1 MGSTVHQAKEVMTKR
16 ATNLPRRTL
25 FDSLPGQ
32 SEENLYCRRDTLA
45 NEATVEMF
53 FVNRM
58 LEDLGYRDGQIQA
71 KKSISELTVSLGG
84 SKKVRY
90 KPDYVLD
97 FRRLPRWVLD
107 AKSTEED
114 PEDWIAQC
122 SGYCLGLNQRF
133 PDSNPVE
140 HFVLTNGLKTLV
152 YRWDR
157 AEPLLE
163 LGFSDFQSG
172 NPKYEQLRG
181 LLAAGSFH
189 RPKTPAGATFAFRRP
204 STQDAKTLFASCHR
218 IIWKS
223 EGSSPTAAFLEF
235 TKLMFVKLWC
245 DRQLREDAKI
255 KDQLEGAGTVKL
267 PKDAVT
273 FSLHWIDSEKHSTNP
288 VNDILFTRLRTTIEK
303 DIADR
308 KKKRIFDHAE
318 IIDLRPDTIR
328 SVVAKLEHFDMFG
341 IDEDLN
347 GRLFEAFLNAT
358 MRGKELGQY
367 FTPRSIVKL
376 MTRLADLKAT
386 RTHVD
391 KVLDACCGTGG
402 FLIEVLTDLRN
413 QVRANNSLSRAE
425 REKVIDAIC
434 NESIYG
440 IDFGKSPPIARI
452 ARINM
457 YLHGDGGSRIYSA
470 DALDKEL
477 VTVPGQ
483 EVELTRDQEELRD
496 SIRGMRF
503 QCILTNPPFSMTKEL
518 RNDTEGRIL
527 RQYDLAKVGGTSRFR
542 SSLRSNAMF
551 MERYRDLLE
560 EGGRLL
566 TVIDD
571 GLLAGEDFGFVRDF
585 LRRAFI
591 IRAVISLPGDAFQRS
606 GARAKTSILYL
617 EKRKEGETG
626 QPDIF
631 VYECR
636 YLGLDDVVLRTRPS
650 VADRARRLALEE
662 SDEVVAAFGAYMAGK
677 RGPWLVTA
685 GKAMGRLDAKYLRP
699 WRAAELEKTWRLAGA
714 TSDVLGNLVDPVW
727 EPVNLEPQRE
737 YAFLRI
743 SYEGRVERGEAS
755 LGAEVGYSDVATA
768 HAGDIIVS
776 NISAVY
782 RAICVLPEWAEGL
795 LISKEFTVLRPKK
808 GVKTDGAYLWA
819 VLRSAAVVA
828 EWLSG
833 ATGVGRHRVDWDLLR
848 GQRIPLLPYGEQQK
862 IGNEYRKAEEYE
874 AKILKVREHA
884 QTYLA
889 RLQLEGAV
897 AVDRLARAK
906 PPK

>member
-1 MGSTVHQAKEVMTKR
+1 MSKSAK
-16 ATNLPRRTL
+16 NLPRRTL
-25 FDSLPGQ
+25 FDSLPRHT
-32 SEENLYCRRDTLA
+32 EENLYCHRTDLT
-45 NEATVEMF
+45 NEATVEQF

-58 LEDLGYRDGQIQA
+58 LEDLGYQDKQIEP

-84 SKKVRY
+84 SKTVRY
-90 KPDYVLD
+90 KPDYVLK

-107 AKSTEED
+107 AKATSED
-114 PEDWIAQC
+114 LRDWVSQC
-122 SGYCLGLNQRF
+122 SGYCLALNQRF
-133 PDSNPVE
+133 SDGNPVE
-140 HFVLTNGLKTLV
+140 HFVLTNGLQTLV
-152 YRWDR
+152 YKWDR
-157 AEPLLE
+157 DEPLLE
-163 LGFSDFQSG
+163 LAFADFEVG
-172 NPKYEQLRG
+172 NPKYERLRSVLG
-181 LLAAGSFH
+181 AANLD
-189 RPKTPAGATFAFRRP
+189 RPKIPDGATFVFRRP
-204 STQDAKTLFASCHR
+204 TTQDAKTLFASCHR

-255 KDQLEGAGTVKL
+255 KLQLEGSGTIKL
-267 PKDAVT
+267 PKEAVA
-273 FSLHWIDSEKHSTNP
+273 FSTHWIDAQKLSTNP
-288 VNDILFTRLRTTIEK
+288 VNDTLFTRLRTDIEK

-308 KKKRIFDHAE
+308 KKKRIFNRDE
-318 IIDLRPDTIR
+318 VIDLRPDTIR
-328 SVVAKLEHFDMFG
+328 AVVAKLEHFDMFG

-376 MTRLADLKAT
+376 MTRLANLSAT
-386 RTHVD
+386 RTHID
-391 KVLDACCGTGG
+391 KTLDACCGTGG
-402 FLIEVLTDLRN
+402 FLIEILTELRN
-413 QVRANNSLSRAE
+413 QVRANKSLT
-425 REKVIDAIC
+425 KVEGQKLIETIC

-483 EVELTRDQEELRD
+483 EIELTRDQEELKAV
-496 SIRGMRF
+496 IGGLRF
-503 QCILTNPPFSMTKEL
+503 QCVLTNPPFSMTKEL
-518 RNDTEGRIL
+518 RNETEGRIL
-527 RQYDLAKVGGTSRFR
+527 RQYDLAKVEGTSRFR
-542 SSLRSNAMF
+542 SSLRSNALF

-560 EGGRLL
+560 DGGRLL

-571 GLLAGEDFGFVRDF
+571 SMLASEDFGFVRDF

-606 GARAKTSILYL
+606 GARAKTSVLYL
-617 EKRKEGETG
+617 EKRKPGETG

-631 VYECR
+631 VYETR
-636 YLGLDDVVLRTRPS
+636 YVGLDDAVLRTRPS
-650 VADRARRLALEE
+650 VAERARALAQEE
-662 SDEVVAAFGAYMAGK
+662 TEEVVAAFNEYLAGSK
-677 RGPWLVTA
+677 GPWLVAAT
-685 GKAMGRLDAKYLRP
+685 KVNGRLDAKYLRP
-699 WRAAELEKTWRLAGA
+699 WRAAELEPIWKRAGA
-714 TSDVLGNLVDPVW
+714 ASDVLANLVEPVW
-727 EPVNLEPQRE
+727 KPVVLDPSHE

-743 SYEGRVERGEAS
+743 SYEGRAERGEAS
-755 LGAEVGYSDVATA
+755 LGREVGYSEVATA
-768 HAGDIIVS
+768 KAGDIVVS

-782 RAICVLPEWAEGL
+782 RAICFLPEWAEDL
-795 LISKEFTVLRPKK
+795 LISKEFTILRPKK
-808 GVKTDGAYLWA
+808 GVEIDGAYLWA
-819 VLRSAAVVA
+819 VLRSAAIVA

-833 ATGVGRHRVDWDLLR
+833 ATGVGRHRVDWDLLCI
-848 GQRIPLLPYGEQQK
+848 QRIPLLSYDEQQK
-862 IGNEYRKAEEYE
+862 IGMQYREVEQYE
-874 AKILKVREHA
+874 AKIAKVKEDV

-889 RLQLEGAV
+889 RLELEGDV